1 MSTTPAT
8 AAPADPSPAS
18 TRLAGAWATPPYLHD
33 GSAPTL
39 RAVLDAADGQHGD
52 ASALT
57 NPERDALA
65 RWLAGR

>member
-1 MSTTPAT
+1 VSTAPAT
-8 AAPADPSPAS
+8 AASASPSRAS
-18 TRLAGAWATPPYLHD
+18 TRLAGSWATPPYLHD

-57 NPERDALA
+57 DLERDALA